1 MADKKPKPYLTNLV
15 LKSDVYNL
23 NSITTEAT
31 IENKFQICLSKL
43 NSFETRNIALNDIK
57 SLISLNKTN
66 PKALRHFISSLK
78 IQNKSNISNSSKEAQ
93 AMIYGIIAKEFKDNL
108 YDPIDKPPNLIKSIE
123 RLLTQLRDGYLP
135 TNTQIQNAVAESYI
149 KILIYCMP
157 KNDISLIILVFFEP
171 LINLINS
178 GANLIFQQGAALV
191 LCKLIEYMG
200 SGMIPNLGENG
211 ENISILEIIAS
222 NTINNL
228 LKGSPVDNHYAIDA
242 LYQLMIYVKF
252 DIFNDRLKDLY
263 TKLINYLK
271 YKEFN
276 YQLKISVLKT
286 FELIADNLLSS
297 DTDKIIG
304 YFQQD
309 ILNVLNEKTSDRIHK
324 VQLQAREALN
334 KWKKIEQIFLTEE
347 RQKENY
353 ILNNEQDENF
363 VIEENNLL
371 NLENIDNNTKN
382 PRIKPLNERNID
394 LKVNKRAINTLK
406 NNEMLAAEKE
416 DINTLDNFK
425 TNENKYIIDKYK
437 YNNTNNLFNK
447 KTNKELTIELTQ
459 NQKNNII
466 NNKINNINKND
477 PYVNDENSNL
487 ISLLK
492 TSLSKVINESVSKN
506 NNCFNNINSKLNTMD
521 ERINDLQLKISKINK
536 NRNIKNNLN
545 NFNNIL
551 QEENQFHLQMLS
563 NNLMESQQIE
573 LKINDI
579 WKEALKLLGK
589 NKISEAYK
597 LIVSSGDDIYLLRL
611 VCLTG
616 PALYLL
622 EEELSKKILIR
633 INMINRGKQIQDI
646 LIKLVEESIKM
657 NKNNGCIFFN
667 LNHKEQNDILDS
679 LYRIFKNNKNNAL
692 TIKAQTLY
700 SKIIEDSKIRN
711 NNQ

>member
-1 MADKKPKPYLTNLV
+1 
-15 LKSDVYNL
+15 
-23 NSITTEAT
+23 
-31 IENKFQICLSKL
+31 
-43 NSFETRNIALNDIK
+43 
-57 SLISLNKTN
+57 
-66 PKALRHFISSLK
+66 
-78 IQNKSNISNSSKEAQ
+78 
-93 AMIYGIIAKEFKDNL
+93 
-108 YDPIDKPPNLIKSIE
+108 
-123 RLLTQLRDGYLP
+123 
-135 TNTQIQNAVAESYI
+135 
-149 KILIYCMP
+149 
-157 KNDISLIILVFFEP
+157 
-171 LINLINS
+171 
-178 GANLIFQQGAALV
+178 
-191 LCKLIEYMG
+191 
-200 SGMIPNLGENG
+200 
-211 ENISILEIIAS
+211 
-222 NTINNL
+222 
-228 LKGSPVDNHYAIDA
+228 
-242 LYQLMIYVKF
+242 
-252 DIFNDRLKDLY
+252 
-263 TKLINYLK
+263 
-271 YKEFN
+271 
-276 YQLKISVLKT
+276 
-286 FELIADNLLSS
+286 
-297 DTDKIIG
+297 
-304 YFQQD
+304 
-309 ILNVLNEKTSDRIHK
+309 
-324 VQLQAREALN
+324 
-334 KWKKIEQIFLTEE
+334 
-347 RQKENY
+347 
-353 ILNNEQDENF
+353 
-363 VIEENNLL
+363 LL

-466 NNKINNINKND
+466 NNKNNNINKNA

-551 QEENQFHLQMLS
+551 QEENQLHLQMLS

>member
-1 MADKKPKPYLTNLV
+1 MADKKPKPYLANLV

-171 LINLINS
+171 LINIINS

-271 YKEFN
+271 FKEFN

-363 VIEENNLL
+363 VIEENNLINL
-371 NLENIDNNTKN
+371 NNIDNNTKN
-382 PRIKPLNERNID
+382 PRIRPLNERNIN
-394 LKVNKRAINTLK
+394 LKVNKRAINTFK

-416 DINTLDNFK
+416 D
-425 TNENKYIIDKYK
+425 
-437 YNNTNNLFNK
+437 NNTNNLFNK

-466 NNKINNINKND
+466 NNKINNIIKND
-477 PYVNDENSNL
+477 PYVNDENSSL

-492 TSLSKVINESVSKN
+492 TSLSKVINESISKN
-506 NNCFNNINSKLNTMD
+506 NNCFNNINSKLNIMD

-536 NRNIKNNLN
+536 NKNIKNNLN

-551 QEENQFHLQMLS
+551 QEENQLHLQMLS

-597 LIVSSGDDIYLLRL
+597 LIASSGDDIYLLRL
-611 VCLTG
+611 ICLTG
-616 PALYLL
+616 PTLYLL
-622 EEELSKKILIR
+622 GEELSKKILIR

-646 LIKLVEESIKM
+646 LIKLVEESIKI
-657 NKNNGCIFFN
+657 NKNNSCIFFN